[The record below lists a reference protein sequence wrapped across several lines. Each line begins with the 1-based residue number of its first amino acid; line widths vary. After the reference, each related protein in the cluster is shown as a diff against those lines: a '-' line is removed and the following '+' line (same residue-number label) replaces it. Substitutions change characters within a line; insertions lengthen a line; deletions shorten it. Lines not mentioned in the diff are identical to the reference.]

1 MIANP
6 IPYKI
11 VSDRLI
17 IRCYE
22 PADVYQL
29 NEKTNRSKNHL
40 GNWLSWSRDAPFT
53 IEQHIDTIRRMRSMF
68 DSDQDYTMGIF
79 DKENGELYGG
89 SGLHKV
95 SSREYHIGYW
105 IDVEHQ
111 KKGIITETV
120 KALTQVGLFVNQLDF
135 VQVCNAKENISSRAI
150 PEKLG
155 FKLEATLRKRLK
167 IDENTYHDKE
177 IWAMNKEEFIANPK
191 MKLSIECFDMIGRSI
206 YTSNF

>member
-29 NEKTNRSKNHL
+29 NEKTNNSKAHL
-40 GNWLSWSRDAPFT
+40 LPWLPWANEAPFT
-53 IEQHIDTIRRMRSMF
+53 LDVQIDTIRRMRYMF

-79 DKENGELYGG
+79 DKESGELYGG

-95 SSREYHIGYW
+95 SNQEFHIGYW
-105 IDVEHQ
+105 IAIEHQ

-120 KALTQVGLFVNQLDF
+120 KALTQVGLLIKHLDF
-135 VQVCNAKENISSRAI
+135 VQVGNAKENFASRAI

-167 IDENTYHDKE
+167 TAENTYHDKE
-177 IWAMNKEEFIANPK
+177 IWAMNKEEFLANPK
-191 MKLSIECFDMIGRSI
+191 MKMSIECFDMIGRSI